1 MAESLC
7 VHTFQYKK
15 FNPSNEIVANCI
27 VFSSFNSKQSLPHV
41 MATYTHVG
49 SSTKRKAPGRVLWV
63 SFYIKLTS
71 AMQIKMFVWPSHNV
85 VFMVR
90 LMFFEIMLWSSCIF
104 LSLGSVCAVT
114 LLVQID
120 SGPCLKQSILVL
132 VLLGKVFSSFVYST
146 KERCDVELQSSDI
159 ILNFL

>member
-1 MAESLC
+1 
-7 VHTFQYKK
+7 
-15 FNPSNEIVANCI
+15 
-27 VFSSFNSKQSLPHV
+27 
-41 MATYTHVG
+41 
-49 SSTKRKAPGRVLWV
+49 
-63 SFYIKLTS
+63 
-71 AMQIKMFVWPSHNV
+71 
-85 VFMVR
+85 MVR

-146 KERCDVELQSSDI
+146 KERCDVELQSLDI